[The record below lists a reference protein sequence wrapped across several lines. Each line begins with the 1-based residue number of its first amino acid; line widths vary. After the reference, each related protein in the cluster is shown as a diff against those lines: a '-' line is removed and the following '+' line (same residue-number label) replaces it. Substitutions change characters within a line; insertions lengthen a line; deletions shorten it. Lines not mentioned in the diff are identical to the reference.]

1 MTKHS
6 LISWISTFA
15 VMKSNIPVKAW
26 KSVIYFLC
34 IKVVCST
41 LQVLPSLAINL
52 SMKTISEWFL
62 FHTLIVYYSV
72 KHISEM
78 TRPQYQTK
86 IIYLNFRSGATP
98 QTRSFRFSI
107 YVLFVIFFYAN
118 THQHLMICAH
128 HGPLVPHTIRRKP
141 LLLNFIKFPP
151 GTSRNQNTSLLND
164 MIRLQRDRTL
174 PAILGNLLGI
184 ILHLFTPSEL
194 LSAPSSYRVAQVARH
209 LSEIIISEPPL
220 GENHPQAKAPGID
233 PHSLSL
239 KLADPP
245 QCQAMKTQ
253 CCFHASVMSPE
264 NILPLRI

>member
-1 MTKHS
+1 
-6 LISWISTFA
+6 
-15 VMKSNIPVKAW
+15 
-26 KSVIYFLC
+26 
-34 IKVVCST
+34 
-41 LQVLPSLAINL
+41 
-52 SMKTISEWFL
+52 
-62 FHTLIVYYSV
+62 
-72 KHISEM
+72 
-78 TRPQYQTK
+78 
-86 IIYLNFRSGATP
+86 
-98 QTRSFRFSI
+98 
-107 YVLFVIFFYAN
+107 
-118 THQHLMICAH
+118 MICAH